1 MIEITKT
8 LHCTLDLGSIVD
20 VNVSAGQISGLN
32 HDATTYSVSVETIH
46 FYLIIPDVLRKTD
59 ENTTYVFSR
68 WYLLNRL

>member
-8 LHCTLDLGSIVD
+8 LHCTSDLRSIVD
-20 VNVSAGQISGLN
+20 VDVSAGRISGLN
-32 HDATTYSVSVETIH
+32 HDAATYSVSVETIH

-68 WYLLNRL
+68 WVLA